1 MEVAPHAALAQ
12 HIECFW
18 SSRAESSPAEPTS
31 ASHRVLPDGAM
42 DFIFQLAGS
51 GQARVVGTMTRALV
65 LPPAPG
71 PDLVGV
77 RFRPGGLAAFL
88 PEHAAT
94 LTDRSEAVEEVAG
107 VAAGAICDRLR
118 VHEDVRARVSE
129 LERVLLVGLGA
140 AVALDGHVVAGV
152 RLIER
157 TGGRVTSAELVQHLG
172 IGERQLERR
181 FLARVGVTPKFFARV
196 VRFKAAQQLA
206 RSPRGQRAGWAGV
219 ASQAGYCDQAH
230 LIRDFGA
237 LAGLSPG
244 AWLKSVS
251 SKSEMSNLAAPPR
264 ARLRA

>member
-1 MEVAPHAALAQ
+1 MEVAPHAALAR

-18 SSRAESSPAEPTS
+18 SRTTEPSPAPY
-31 ASHRVLPDGAM
+31 RVLPDGAM

-65 LPPAPG
+65 VPPVLPPMLPPILPPASR

-77 RFRPGGLAAFL
+77 RFRPGGMAAFL
-88 PEHAAT
+88 PEHAAK
-94 LTDRSEAVEEVAG
+94 LTDRSEAVEAVAG
-107 VAAGAICDRLR
+107 VAVAALCDRM
-118 VHEDVRARVSE
+118 HTHDDARARISE
-129 LERVLLVGLGA
+129 LERTLLAGLA
-140 AVALDGHVVAGV
+140 AAAALDGDVVAVV

-157 TGGRVTSAELVQHLG
+157 TGGRATSAELVRHLG

-206 RSPRGQRAGWAGV
+206 RSAWGQRAGWAGV

-230 LIRDFGA
+230 LIRDFGV

-244 AWLKSVS
+244 AWLKS
-251 SKSEMSNLAAPPR
+251 E
-264 ARLRA
+264 

>member
-1 MEVAPHAALAQ
+1 MEVKPHAALAQ

-18 SSRAESSPAEPTS
+18 SHATEPTPS
-31 ASHRVLPDGAM
+31 PHRVLPDGAM
-42 DFIFQLAGS
+42 DFIFQLAGP

-65 LPPAPG
+65 VPQASRS
-71 PDLVGV
+71 DLVGV

-94 LTDRSEAVEEVAG
+94 LTDRSESVAEVAG
-107 VAAGAICDRLR
+107 IAAGALCDRMR
-118 VHEDVRARVSE
+118 MHEDARTRVSE
-129 LERVLLVGLGA
+129 LERVLLVGLEA

-157 TGGRVTSAELVQHLG
+157 TAGKVTSAELVRHLG

-206 RSPRGQRAGWAGV
+206 RSAWGQRAGWAGV

-237 LAGLSPG
+237 LAGLPPG
-244 AWLKSVS
+244 AWLKS
-251 SKSEMSNLAAPPR
+251 EMSNLGPPR
-264 ARLRA
+264 QARLRA

>member
-18 SSRAESSPAEPTS
+18 SSRAESSLAEPTP
-31 ASHRVLPDGAM
+31 APHRVLPDGAM
-42 DFIFQLAGS
+42 DFIFRLEGS

-65 LPPAPG
+65 VPAAAS

-94 LTDRSEAVEEVAG
+94 LTDRSESVSEVAG
-107 VAAGAICDRLR
+107 VAAAALCDRMR
-118 VHEDVRARVSE
+118 MHEDVRGRVAE
-129 LERVLLVGLGA
+129 LERALLVGLGA

-157 TGGRVTSAELVQHLG
+157 TGGNVSSAELVRHLG

-206 RSPRGQRAGWAGV
+206 RSARGQLAGWAGV
-219 ASQAGYCDQAH
+219 AAQAGYCDQAH

-237 LAGLSPG
+237 LAGLPPG
-244 AWLKSVS
+244 AWLKS
-251 SKSEMSNLAAPPR
+251 ELSNLAAPP
-264 ARLRA
+264 